1 MDAGAEKITNVP
13 CFFANVPFFV
23 KCCICMFFFPFL
35 YLHGRGRHAARSHF
49 SFWLS
54 SHWWTALGFSFSA
67 EELGSSYDLFC
78 VAEER
83 KRRFLADLLHWLKL
97 KDNFFFEEK
106 GFFLKKKV
114 FYLRSRFEDWRV
126 LCWDGLLVIC
136 LLSHINSQRSRLLGK
151 YTFLF
156 RRPGGSVCFDE
167 DVSSPIG
174 FVAVPERCRLSWD
187 VPMHWIPK
195 NFCEAGALERHLPF
209 IIVLD

>member
-1 MDAGAEKITNVP
+1 MLRGPIFLFGCLLTGGLLWDFLFLLKNLAVP
-13 CFFANVPFFV
+13 MIFSVWLR
-23 KCCICMFFFPFL
+23 KEREDSLQICCI
-35 YLHGRGRHAARSHF
+35 GWSWRII
-49 SFWLS
+49 
-54 SHWWTALGFSFSA
+54 
-67 EELGSSYDLFC
+67 
-78 VAEER
+78 
-83 KRRFLADLLHWLKL
+83 
-97 KDNFFFEEK
+97 FFFEEK

-187 VPMHWIPK
+187 VPMHWILK

-209 IIVLD
+209 IIVLDWNEMGEFFFELFFSREVDMLLDKFTNVLF